1 MWKVKKIISSI
12 VSSVFIGTCVM
23 VNSNLINADTNFHE
37 FAMGAVK
44 ENNNYKNNELYV
56 NVKSNSTLNNS
67 TLTLPNKVDLSN
79 TIYFPEIGDQGR
91 IGSCSAFATTY
102 YQYSYEVNKLNK
114 IKDIN
119 ERITYS
125 PAFTYGLLSD
135 GDISNGISITSAY
148 ESLANF
154 GCLQYDDLPYD
165 KNYFV
170 DYPGEMESEKL
181 EALKTRITSYGS
193 YDISSTGTII
203 TKNTDPDL
211 NQVKNALYNGKML
224 VITTPYSWDVKKGYG
239 NYSNKEIFYRAKAQN
254 IGHAMAVVGYDDN
267 ICCDVNGNGKI
278 EESEKGA
285 FKLANSWGND
295 YGDNGY
301 IWVLYDALNM
311 VSANTTNTWESRLD
325 GNRTSAFKFSFEENT
340 FFYINVNHKDL
351 NYIGEINFNTLDR
364 CNLKI
369 GYNRTDKTIKKA
381 STYYDLF
388 PFNFNIINHTP
399 FKGVIL
405 FDYDDLCYPIA
416 NYTTGY
422 NWHAYVSDASCRFR
436 ILDNLHNVLA
446 DYEKEGS
453 EQSKINY
460 KFKAIN
466 FKLGDANLDGTVDVF
481 DAIYVSKYTTNNV
494 QLSNVQL
501 ALADYNKDG
510 QVDVFD
516 ANAIAKLTVQ

>member
-1 MWKVKKIISSI
+1 
-12 VSSVFIGTCVM
+12 
-23 VNSNLINADTNFHE
+23 
-37 FAMGAVK
+37 
-44 ENNNYKNNELYV
+44 
-56 NVKSNSTLNNS
+56 
-67 TLTLPNKVDLSN
+67 
-79 TIYFPEIGDQGR
+79 
-91 IGSCSAFATTY
+91 
-102 YQYSYEVNKLNK
+102 
-114 IKDIN
+114 
-119 ERITYS
+119 
-125 PAFTYGLLSD
+125 
-135 GDISNGISITSAY
+135 
-148 ESLANF
+148 
-154 GCLQYDDLPYD
+154 
-165 KNYFV
+165 
-170 DYPGEMESEKL
+170 
-181 EALKTRITSYGS
+181 
-193 YDISSTGTII
+193 
-203 TKNTDPDL
+203 
-211 NQVKNALYNGKML
+211 ML

-239 NYSNKEIFYRAKAQN
+239 NYSNKEIFYRAKSQN
-254 IGHAMAVVGYDDN
+254 IGHAMAIVGYDDN

-388 PFNFNIINHTP
+388 PFNFNIINHSP

-422 NWHAYVSDASCRFR
+422 NWHVYVSDASCRFR

-494 QLSNVQL
+494 HLSNVQL

>member
-23 VNSNLINADTNFHE
+23 VNSNLINADTNSHE

-170 DYPGEMESEKL
+170 DYPGEM
-181 EALKTRITSYGS
+181 
-193 YDISSTGTII
+193 
-203 TKNTDPDL
+203 
-211 NQVKNALYNGKML
+211 
-224 VITTPYSWDVKKGYG
+224 
-239 NYSNKEIFYRAKAQN
+239 
-254 IGHAMAVVGYDDN
+254 
-267 ICCDVNGNGKI
+267 
-278 EESEKGA
+278 
-285 FKLANSWGND
+285 
-295 YGDNGY
+295 
-301 IWVLYDALNM
+301 
-311 VSANTTNTWESRLD
+311 
-325 GNRTSAFKFSFEENT
+325 
-340 FFYINVNHKDL
+340 
-351 NYIGEINFNTLDR
+351 
-364 CNLKI
+364 
-369 GYNRTDKTIKKA
+369 
-381 STYYDLF
+381 
-388 PFNFNIINHTP
+388 
-399 FKGVIL
+399 
-405 FDYDDLCYPIA
+405 
-416 NYTTGY
+416 
-422 NWHAYVSDASCRFR
+422 
-436 ILDNLHNVLA
+436 
-446 DYEKEGS
+446 
-453 EQSKINY
+453 
-460 KFKAIN
+460 
-466 FKLGDANLDGTVDVF
+466 
-481 DAIYVSKYTTNNV
+481 
-494 QLSNVQL
+494 
-501 ALADYNKDG
+501 
-510 QVDVFD
+510 
-516 ANAIAKLTVQ
+516 